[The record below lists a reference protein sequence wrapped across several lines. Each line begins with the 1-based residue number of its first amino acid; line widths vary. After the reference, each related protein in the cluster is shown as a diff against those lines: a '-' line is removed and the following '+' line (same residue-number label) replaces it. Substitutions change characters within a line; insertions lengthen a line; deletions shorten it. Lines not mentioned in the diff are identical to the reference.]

1 MNKGL
6 YFLLFLF
13 FSVDL
18 GAQSFKIKK
27 ITKEDFDE
35 KFYSLDPTA
44 SAVVD
49 YNVGSTFFIVAGSN
63 YQLVT
68 ETKTRI
74 KIFTKEAYNY
84 ATVNIPLYRNRSTR
98 ELLSV
103 SDACT
108 YNLVDGK
115 VERTKLNTSGEF
127 IEKVQGNYYL
137 ASFTMPNVKEGSIIE
152 YTTKITSPYITS
164 IPEWYFQ
171 YDIPVKISEFE
182 LKVPQQFTFYKYIKG
197 TEKVN
202 QRIIGD
208 KYVYM
213 ANDVP
218 ALKEESFVNNIDNYR
233 ASIIHTF
240 SGFQERNGT
249 FKNFGG
255 TWEEVVKTINNN
267 DNFGG
272 QLKNVGFAK
281 SQAVS
286 LVKNI
291 TLDLDKADAIVTFL
305 QKEVTWNQAL
315 GIRTSKDLKEVL
327 QSKNGNSADINLL
340 AIAMMRSVDVNAYP
354 ILLATRSKG
363 IAYMPSVAAFNNVI
377 IGVESNTGNVSL
389 FDATDKFSKKDILPI
404 HNLNW
409 IGRLVRPDGTSKDV
423 LLEPQIKSRQSV
435 NALMDLNPA
444 EGSIEGALLSS
455 MNNYK
460 AFLFRRENDQL
471 STDKIA
477 DRYEERYKVEIDSL
491 AIINFDDLNE
501 NIIEKITLKRFHSFD
516 IIGDKIYLNP
526 TFIFK
531 QDENPF
537 KLDQRTYPLDF
548 IYPSD
553 NNYTLIYNIP
563 EGFEV
568 EYVPESKKISTG
580 TNSVMAQWMI
590 DYDENQVRVRWR
602 LSQNKA
608 YADAGEYPDIK
619 VVYEELIKFM
629 DEKVVLKRK

>member
-1 MNKGL
+1 
-6 YFLLFLF
+6 
-13 FSVDL
+13 
-18 GAQSFKIKK
+18 
-27 ITKEDFDE
+27 
-35 KFYSLDPTA
+35 
-44 SAVVD
+44 
-49 YNVGSTFFIVAGSN
+49 
-63 YQLVT
+63 
-68 ETKTRI
+68 
-74 KIFTKEAYNY
+74 
-84 ATVNIPLYRNRSTR
+84 
-98 ELLSV
+98 V

-291 TLDLDKADAIVTFL
+291 TLDLDKADA
-305 QKEVTWNQAL
+305 
-315 GIRTSKDLKEVL
+315 
-327 QSKNGNSADINLL
+327 
-340 AIAMMRSVDVNAYP
+340 
-354 ILLATRSKG
+354 
-363 IAYMPSVAAFNNVI
+363 
-377 IGVESNTGNVSL
+377 
-389 FDATDKFSKKDILPI
+389 
-404 HNLNW
+404 
-409 IGRLVRPDGTSKDV
+409 
-423 LLEPQIKSRQSV
+423 
-435 NALMDLNPA
+435 
-444 EGSIEGALLSS
+444 
-455 MNNYK
+455 
-460 AFLFRRENDQL
+460 
-471 STDKIA
+471 
-477 DRYEERYKVEIDSL
+477 
-491 AIINFDDLNE
+491 
-501 NIIEKITLKRFHSFD
+501 
-516 IIGDKIYLNP
+516 
-526 TFIFK
+526 
-531 QDENPF
+531 
-537 KLDQRTYPLDF
+537 
-548 IYPSD
+548 
-553 NNYTLIYNIP
+553 
-563 EGFEV
+563 
-568 EYVPESKKISTG
+568 
-580 TNSVMAQWMI
+580 
-590 DYDENQVRVRWR
+590 
-602 LSQNKA
+602 
-608 YADAGEYPDIK
+608 
-619 VVYEELIKFM
+619 
-629 DEKVVLKRK
+629 